1 MRRNGVGMDRIEV
14 EPKLDR
20 HSCAIPGSYAI
31 EMQAQAST
39 AGQTKTFSVGYFK
52 RYDVE
57 GLKQGL
63 RPDGWD
69 YLTHIEYGVGVKM
82 ICIVFQRR
90 AVTTPR
96 RRKASK

>member
-1 MRRNGVGMDRIEV
+1 MDRIEV

-82 ICIVFQRR
+82 ICIVFQRSS
-90 AVTTPR
+90 TPKKNT
-96 RRKASK
+96 RRKTK